1 MTVIE
6 YYINSRL
13 GIDVDSPLM
22 KEITTYL
29 ISEEYEPHYKLN
41 SILGDRVYVVSKD
54 HSKSAAIY
62 KINDVVTINEDV
74 YDLNEESV
82 TYSYIKT
89 KTIELYMDG
98 KNVCVKPRISLNN
111 GLRVMYTY
119 GKLGDDTDGYFIDYT
134 NGDGILGSQKKLDFK
149 VTNYFSHEF
158 KSTGIWTT
166 VIVRELEKKANHL
179 LREKNFGVKSNK
191 LD

>member
-134 NGDGILGSQKKLDFK
+134 NGDDIHGSQKKLDFK

>member
-6 YYINSRL
+6 HFISSRL

-29 ISEEYEPHYKLN
+29 ISEEYEPLYKLN
-41 SILGDRVYVVSKD
+41 SVPGDRVYVASKD
-54 HSKSAAIY
+54 YSKSAAIY
-62 KINDVVTINEDV
+62 KINGVVTIDEDV
-74 YDLNEESV
+74 YDLNDESV

-89 KTIELYMDG
+89 KTIELSMDG
-98 KNVCVKPRISLNN
+98 ESVCVKPRISLNN

-119 GKLGDDTDGYFIDYT
+119 GKFGDDTDGYFIDYT
-134 NGDGILGSQKKLDFK
+134 NGDGIHDCQKKIDFK
-149 VTNYFSHEF
+149 AVNYFSHEF

-166 VIVRELEKKANHL
+166 VSVRELEKKANHL
-179 LREKNFGVKSNK
+179 LREKEFGIKSNK

>member
-6 YYINSRL
+6 YYISSRL
-13 GIDVDSPLM
+13 GIEIDSPLM

-98 KNVCVKPRISLNN
+98 KNVCVKPKISLNN

-134 NGDGILGSQKKLDFK
+134 NGDGIHGSQKKLDFK

-166 VIVRELEKKANHL
+166 VTVRELEKKANHL

>member
-6 YYINSRL
+6 HFISNRL
-13 GIDVDSPLM
+13 GIEVNSPLM

-41 SILGDRVYVVSKD
+41 SVPSDRVYVVSKD
-54 HSKSAAIY
+54 HSKNAAIY
-62 KINDVVTINEDV
+62 KINGVTFIDENI

-89 KTIELYMDG
+89 KNIALSMDG
-98 KNVCVKPRISLNN
+98 ESVCVKSRISLND
-111 GLRVMYTY
+111 GLRVMYVY
-119 GKLGDDTDGYFIDYT
+119 GKLGDDTDGYFVDFT
-134 NGDGILGSQKKLDFK
+134 KGDGIHGSQKKLDFK
-149 VTNYFSHEF
+149 AVNYFSHEF

-166 VIVRELEKKANHL
+166 ISVRELEKKANHL
-179 LREKNFGVKSNK
+179 LREKDFGIKSNK